1 MSKPVGFWGK
11 HCGQIQQM
19 LKMNWMK
26 CEGLL
31 LQSQLILLLFSR
43 CHGVVEALS
52 SQGCMPSIGY
62 WWVAE
67 HLSSIPP
74 PVTWGVKS
82 RDSMSEILA
91 WLGGL
96 VACLRACPL
105 WCALVNNLTH
115 PCKSVG
121 DFFSHFWMMGATVM
135 FWVAVCKIG
144 FAWCPSD
151 IELFHPVFQPPTL
164 TVTPFASLLLDSTL
178 CKPFCCDVVSLDS
191 SWWLRMLECV
201 ETIFYGDEFM
211 CVHVNGYH
219 FRLSCTAHD
228 AFNGLWEDMNW
239 CIELSVVRGPKK
251 DVACC
256 SASGI
261 WNDIKGSVWLSLK
274 DHVTCPAP
282 DFWCWIACCA
292 FQDMLSGLPGL
303 LWYALWHL
311 VSQIVECMQQGVIHF
326 LSYEEEL
333 SDDSLDKF
341 GLLLCWWCT
350 VVIFNTLDLGSMV
363 DAWWFWWTFEV
374 LFWFSCFQFAQC
386 ILNALI
392 HWANDFTSV
401 MIPVQMHPCALLSI
415 HVTGHGALCLWW
427 VQWVIKVLLVLP
439 LSSKVIDNEFELD
452 GSCLVAQQTWCELA
466 LTMSIFCKVIDHI
479 LIGNPSGVILQLRQS
494 RIANSGQKQCSFF
507 LVGFS
512 KRFARQKSIKWCTM
526 SLHVR
531 DNLFHSNSFHTDTVC
546 GCFSITVKQV
556 SSSCD
561 SSSA

>member
-1 MSKPVGFWGK
+1 
-11 HCGQIQQM
+11 
-19 LKMNWMK
+19 
-26 CEGLL
+26 
-31 LQSQLILLLFSR
+31 
-43 CHGVVEALS
+43 
-52 SQGCMPSIGY
+52 
-62 WWVAE
+62 
-67 HLSSIPP
+67 
-74 PVTWGVKS
+74 
-82 RDSMSEILA
+82 
-91 WLGGL
+91 
-96 VACLRACPL
+96 
-105 WCALVNNLTH
+105 
-115 PCKSVG
+115 
-121 DFFSHFWMMGATVM
+121 M

-228 AFNGLWEDMNW
+228 AFNGIWEDMNW

-401 MIPVQMHPCALLSI
+401 MIPVQMHPCALLHPCHRSWCTLSLMSAMGDQSPLGSPTQQQI
-415 HVTGHGALCLWW
+415 HW
-427 VQWVIKVLLVLP
+427 QWVWIGWILSRGSTDLVWTCTHN
-439 LSSKVIDNEFELD
+439 V
-452 GSCLVAQQTWCELA
+452 
-466 LTMSIFCKVIDHI
+466 HI
-479 LIGNPSGVILQLRQS
+479 LQGDWPHLDWQS
-494 RIANSGQKQCSFF
+494 FRSHFAIASVTNC
-507 LVGFS
+507 
-512 KRFARQKSIKWCTM
+512 
-526 SLHVR
+526 
-531 DNLFHSNSFHTDTVC
+531 
-546 GCFSITVKQV
+546 
-556 SSSCD
+556 
-561 SSSA
+561 